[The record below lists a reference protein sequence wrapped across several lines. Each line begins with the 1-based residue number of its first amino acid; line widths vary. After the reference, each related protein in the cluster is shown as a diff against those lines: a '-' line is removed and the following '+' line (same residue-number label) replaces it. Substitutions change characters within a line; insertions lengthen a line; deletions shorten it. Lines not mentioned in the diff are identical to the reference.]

1 MNKLKL
7 FETKKLHYGK
17 YLYKLALHNAF
28 APSFRT
34 EFQKQNKLCL
44 AKTKLDETQELYDKG
59 EPLYRIVFRSHVP
72 VDAQD
77 FLDAKVL
84 YDHLMLN
91 DDYKIR
97 VERYNG
103 LCLYSNDRDFLIN
116 LSKNIPDSTREFWEP
131 NTDNINYL
139 LTEKNVVI
147 VDKEPEFQYKVSF
160 NSKTINS
167 GFGKWLEANTDKSR
181 VGRYTLENIYNGYAN
196 NTYVYIRDKKVLT
209 MIEII
214 VGHNIRKVEELIYMP
229 NIDK

>member
-17 YLYKLALHNAF
+17 YLYKLSLHNAF

-34 EFQKQNKLCL
+34 EFQKHNKLSL
-44 AKTKLDETQELYDKG
+44 ARKKLDETQELYDKG
-59 EPLYRIVFRSHVP
+59 EPLYRTVFRSQVP
-72 VDAQD
+72 IDPEE
-77 FLDAKVL
+77 FLDAKRL
-84 YDHLMLN
+84 YEHLMDN

-103 LCLYSNDRDFLIN
+103 LCLYSNDKDFLID
-116 LSKNIPDSTREFWEP
+116 LSDKLSYSARQFWEP
-131 NTDNINYL
+131 NTDNIEYL
-139 LTEKNVVI
+139 LTEENVVI
-147 VDKEPEFQYKVSF
+147 VDKEPEFQYKVTF
-160 NSKTINS
+160 NAKNVNS

-181 VGRYTLENIYNGYAN
+181 VGRYTLENIFNGYAN
-196 NTYVYIRDKKVLT
+196 NSYIYIRDKKVLT

-214 VGHNIRKVEELIYMP
+214 VGHNIRKVEELIYKP

>member
-1 MNKLKL
+1 M
-7 FETKKLHYGK
+7 
-17 YLYKLALHNAF
+17 
-28 APSFRT
+28 R
-34 EFQKQNKLCL
+34 
-44 AKTKLDETQELYDKG
+44 
-59 EPLYRIVFRSHVP
+59 
-72 VDAQD
+72 
-77 FLDAKVL
+77 
-84 YDHLMLN
+84 N

-116 LSKNIPDSTREFWEP
+116 VSKNIPDSTREFWEP

-229 NIDK
+229 SIDK

>member
-1 MNKLKL
+1 MKKLKL

-17 YLYKLALHNAF
+17 YLYKLSLHNAF

-34 EFQKQNKLCL
+34 EFQKQNKLSL

-59 EPLYRIVFRSHVP
+59 EALYRIVFRSHVP

-84 YDHLMLN
+84 YDHLMCN

-116 LSKNIPDSTREFWEP
+116 VSKDIPDSTREFWEP

-147 VDKEPEFQYKVSF
+147 VDKEPEFQYKVTF
-160 NSKTINS
+160 NSKNVNS

-181 VGRYTLENIYNGYAN
+181 VGRYTLENIFNGYAN
-196 NTYVYIRDKKVLT
+196 NSYIYIRDKKVLT

-214 VGHNIRKVEELIYMP
+214 VGHNIRKVDELIYMP
-229 NIDK
+229 SIDK